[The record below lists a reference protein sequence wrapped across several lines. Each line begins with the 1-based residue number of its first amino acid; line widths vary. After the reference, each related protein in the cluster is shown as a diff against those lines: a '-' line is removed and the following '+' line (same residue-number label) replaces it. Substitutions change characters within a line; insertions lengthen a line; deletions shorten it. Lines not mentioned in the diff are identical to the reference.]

1 MVGLREKDLSNRRTW
16 IMNTVNG
23 EVLVFT
29 GNSNLSLVDK
39 ICENMGI
46 EKGAGTVSTF
56 SDGEISI
63 DIGVSVRGKDVFVI
77 QSTSSPV
84 NDNLMELLILIDGL
98 KRASAG
104 RINAVIP
111 YYGYARQDR
120 KTKAR
125 EPITS
130 KLVANLIT
138 KAGADRV
145 VAMDLHAGQ
154 IQGYFDI
161 PVDHLT
167 AVPYLA
173 RYFKDI
179 VNEDDF
185 VVVSPDL
192 GGVTRT
198 RKFAN
203 ELNLP
208 IAIIEKRRP
217 KANVSE
223 VMNIIGDVEGKSV
236 ILVDDIADTAGTITK
251 AADALKSRGAK
262 KVYGAA
268 THGVLSGPAIERL
281 ENSSLEKFVITDTI
295 ELPEEKKIDKIDIVS
310 VAPIFASAIKR
321 INTSTSVSE
330 MFE

>member
-1 MVGLREKDLSNRRTW
+1 
-16 IMNTVNG
+16 MNTVNG

>member
-1 MVGLREKDLSNRRTW
+1 
-16 IMNTVNG
+16 MNSCLG
-23 EVLVFT
+23 DIIVFS
-29 GNSNLSLVDK
+29 GNSNKMLITK
-39 ICENMGI
+39 ICKELGI
-46 EKGAGTVSTF
+46 KEGVCEVKTF
-56 SDGEISI
+56 SDGEIAI
-63 DIGVSVRGKDVFVI
+63 DIAETVRGKDVYVI
-77 QSTSSPV
+77 QSTSNPV
-84 NDNLMELLILIDGL
+84 NNNLMELLILMDAL

-130 KLVANLIT
+130 KLVANLLT
-138 KAGADRV
+138 AAGADRV

-167 AVPYLA
+167 AVPTLA
-173 RYFKDI
+173 EYFKDI
-179 VNEDDF
+179 VDPEEF

-192 GGVTRT
+192 GGVTRA

-217 KANVSE
+217 RPNVSE
-223 VMNIIGDVEGKSV
+223 VMNIIGEVEGKNC
-236 ILVDDIADTAGTITK
+236 ILVDDIVDTAGTICQ
-251 AADALKSRGAK
+251 AAKSLQEKGAK
-262 KVYGAA
+262 EVYGCA
-268 THGVLSGPAIERL
+268 THGVLSGPALDRIKD
-281 ENSSLEKFVITDTI
+281 SVMKKFVITDTI
-295 ELPEEKKIDKIDIVS
+295 ELPEEKRNESIDIVT
-310 VAPIFASAIKR
+310 VAPLFADAINR
-321 INTSTSVSE
+321 INQNASVSE
-330 MFE
+330 MFDK